1 LADGDAITIKIWA
14 LRFSSWFRPRV
25 YFIYPGAVAGER
37 AQMATPDYLQ
47 QVIVSGR
54 RSGSGRAN
62 SARRGV
68 FQRPSVT
75 SLVWASL
82 DALTAAVAAVMA
94 LRLRVRG
101 PSHAVFTMLPEL
113 LGSAPKIWLLYL
125 AWFSVAL
132 VLMTRSF
139 GLYGPIQNRS
149 GLHELRMT
157 VQATLTAGLLL
168 CGALYLSR
176 GIAVSRAVVVLLVLI
191 TAVLL
196 SVRRVVWRRMEYSR
210 YLQGLETRNVLIV
223 GAGRVAHALRNHLES
238 LRHLGFRFKGFVALT
253 EREAESGDADVIG
266 DVRNTLQLARSLFVD
281 EIFFSVPAEKKL
293 VISLVE
299 EARAL
304 GIDVRVVPDL
314 YDGLAWNAP
323 VEYIGQFPTI
333 PLHRRDFPIGSYLM
347 KRAMDVTVSGI
358 GLLLA
363 SPVLGS
369 IALAVKIDSMRNDS
383 NGPIFYKAA
392 RIGRK
397 GRTFNCYKFRTMVP
411 NADHLKAK
419 LEHLNE
425 RKGVLF
431 KIVNDPRITKVGRVL
446 RKYSLDEL
454 PQLYNV
460 LRGDMS
466 LVGPRPPI
474 ASEVEQYDLAH
485 LRRLDV
491 LPGITGLWQVEA
503 RQDPS
508 FDSYI
513 SLDTAY
519 VENWSFWLDL
529 KILART
535 VGVVFSGTGS

>member
-1 LADGDAITIKIWA
+1 
-14 LRFSSWFRPRV
+14 
-25 YFIYPGAVAGER
+25 
-37 AQMATPDYLQ
+37 MATPDYLQ

-54 RSGSGRAN
+54 RHGSGRAN
-62 SARRGV
+62 SSRRRL
-68 FQRPSVT
+68 FHQPSVT
-75 SLVWASL
+75 SLVWATL
-82 DALTAAVAAVMA
+82 DMLTVLVSALVA
-94 LRLRVRG
+94 LRIRMVVPVGHPFL
-101 PSHAVFTMLPEL
+101 TMLPEL
-113 LGSAPKIWLLYL
+113 LRSMPKTWLLYL
-125 AWFSVAL
+125 WWFGLCL
-132 VLMTRSF
+132 VFFTRSY

-149 GLHELRMT
+149 GLHEQRMT
-157 VQATLTAGLLL
+157 IQATLVAGLLL
-168 CGALYLSR
+168 CGALYLFQGEKISR
-176 GIAVSRAVVVLLVLI
+176 VVVMLMIAI
-191 TAVLL
+191 TGGLL
-196 SVRRVVWRRMEYSR
+196 SVRRAIWRHMEYSR
-210 YLQGLETRNVLIV
+210 YREGLETRNVLII

-238 LRHLGFRFKGFVALT
+238 LSHLGFRFKGFVALT

-281 EIFFSVPAEKKL
+281 EIFFSVPADKKL
-293 VISLVE
+293 VIALVE
-299 EARAL
+299 EARAA

-323 VEYIGQFPTI
+323 VEYVGQFPTI
-333 PLHRRDFPIGSYLM
+333 PLHRRDFPIGSFLM
-347 KRAMDVTVSGI
+347 KRTLDMTLSSLA
-358 GLLLA
+358 LLA
-363 SPVLGS
+363 ASPIMIA
-369 IALAVKIDSMRNDS
+369 IALAVKFGSD
-383 NGPIFYKAA
+383 GPIFYKAA

-397 GRTFNCYKFRTMVP
+397 GRTFDCYKFRTMVP
-411 NADHLKAK
+411 NADHMKAS
-419 LEHLNE
+419 LAHMNE
-425 RKGVLF
+425 REGVLF
-431 KIVNDPRITKVGRVL
+431 KIVNDPRITKIGRVL

-454 PQLYNV
+454 PQFYNV

-466 LVGPRPPI
+466 MVGPRPPI